1 MSIIDLFYLL
11 LLSSLTLLSSS
22 LLSRNYNSHL
32 YSFHYPS
39 CSPPSPQYHR
49 LITSAC
55 CHSSYLHLILDLLFL
70 WDLKLILSLH
80 GLLFFLKYS
89 LFFIFVQ
96 KTLLLLSFSLII
108 AYYPQFQP
116 FLHSIHILGTSGLI
130 FAWYGYLLVTLP
142 FSSAPSAIIHLWNIL
157 PLHIFYLPMFLI
169 LCYQIIL
176 PRSTN
181 NIGCFSGLLCGFL
194 LGIGLFDVLPNLYWT
209 ICFVINISILLGK
222 SWYDTMT
229 ISGSHHN
236 STLNSIEIGGSNS
249 NLDQQLPLQSGQLII
264 DQLYSLPFGGTRE
277 RGVAHIV

>member
-1 MSIIDLFYLL
+1 MSITELLYLL
-11 LLSSLTLLSSS
+11 LLSCLALLSSS

-39 CSPPSPQYHR
+39 CSLPSSQHHR
-49 LITSAC
+49 ILTSAF
-55 CHSSYLHLILDLLFL
+55 CHSSYLHLLLDLLFF

-80 GLLFFLKYS
+80 GIFYFLKYS

-96 KTLLLLSFSLII
+96 KAFLLFSFSLII
-108 AYYPQFQP
+108 SYYPQFQP
-116 FLHSIHILGTSGLI
+116 FLHSIHILGSSGLI
-130 FAWYGYLLVTLP
+130 FSWYGYLLVTLP
-142 FSSAPSAIIHLWNIL
+142 FSSSVSSTILLWDIL

-209 ICFVINISILLGK
+209 TCFLLNISILLGK
-222 SWYDTMT
+222 SWYNTMT

-236 STLNSIEIGGSNS
+236 STLNRIEIGGSAS
-249 NLDQQLPLQSGQLII
+249 NLDQQLPLQNGQLII
-264 DQLYSLPFGGTRE
+264 DQLSSLPFGGRRE
-277 RGVAHIV
+277 RDVAHIV